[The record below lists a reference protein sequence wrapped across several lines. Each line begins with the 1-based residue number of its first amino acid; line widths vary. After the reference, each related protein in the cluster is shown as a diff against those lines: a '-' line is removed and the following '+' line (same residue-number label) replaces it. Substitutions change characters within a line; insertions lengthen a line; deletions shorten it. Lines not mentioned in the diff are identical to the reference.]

1 METTDSLAELQ
12 RKINSH
18 KDQMMI
24 HPTDEKKRTIE
35 LLEQLLAKQ
44 KEELEAQG

>member
-1 METTDSLAELQ
+1 MVMTEPMKDLQ
-12 RKINSH
+12 IKINSH

-24 HPTDEKKRTIE
+24 RPTPEKLRTIE

-44 KEELEAQG
+44 KEELEGKG